1 MSWLCILVPFISF
14 TLTTEGKPT
23 YSCAIEVIG
32 PKISKCLFVSVA
44 SNRSFFHFLHFKTL
58 KNMTEIGNNYKN
70 KRLDV
75 EKQNKYLENC
85 EFFSTCR
92 SDFECL
98 KSFTKEVEV
107 AFIAVEVEC
116 ESAKFIVK
124 DFSSCGQKLD
134 DRNSTCSQDY
144 NPFPGIK
151 PEDVPS
157 ILVNGRKESC
167 DDLVGDKDCMKTEI
181 IELCGEDEY
190 EKFRQVTIFLP
201 SMQVELAK
209 SLRMCE
215 AKV

>member
-1 MSWLCILVPFISF
+1 MSWLFILVPFIYF

-23 YSCAIEVIG
+23 SLCAIEVIG
-32 PKISKCLFVSVA
+32 PKISKCLF
-44 SNRSFFHFLHFKTL
+44 TL
-58 KNMTEIGNNYKN
+58 QNMTEIGNNYKN

-75 EKQNKYLENC
+75 EKQKAYLEDC

-98 KSFTKEVEV
+98 KSFTSEVEV

-116 ESAKFIVK
+116 KSAKFIVN
-124 DFSSCGQKLD
+124 DFSSCGKKLD

-167 DDLVGDKDCMKTEI
+167 DDLFGDKDCMKTEI

-190 EKFRQVTIFLP
+190 EKFRQ
-201 SMQVELAK
+201 MQVELAK
-209 SLRMCE
+209 SLRMCD